1 MEYRRFGRTGLE
13 ISSFVL
19 GAGAVGGLIITGDD
33 DTRRRALRLCLDHGV
48 NWIDTAADYGQGRSE
63 EALGWLLAE
72 LPDERRPYVSTKV
85 RLDPAGD
92 IEAQFERSIEA
103 SLKRLRMS
111 SVDLLQLHNPIVPTP
126 AERAV
131 TLEQVTGARGALACL
146 ERARQDGL
154 TRHIG
159 ITALGDLD
167 CLKEVIGSGRI
178 DTAQIYYNL
187 LNPSAGRTMGPGWPV
202 QDFKGLLDACAAGDV
217 GTMNIRVLAAGVL
230 ATTERHGR
238 EGMITR
244 DTALEDEERRA
255 ALVHEALG
263 DAYGTPSQTAIRFAL
278 AEPRLHGIIV
288 GIEKLAYLE
297 EALAGIEMGPLP
309 REALAKLEPVYAANL
324 QRSA

>member
-1 MEYRRFGRTGLE
+1 MDYRRFGRTGLD
-13 ISSFVL
+13 ISTFVL
-19 GAGAVGGLIITGDD
+19 GAGAVGGMIIRGDD
-33 DTRRRALRLCLDHGV
+33 ETRRRAIRLCLERGV
-48 NWIDTAADYGQGRSE
+48 NWIDTAADYGQGQSE

-72 LPDERRPYVSTKV
+72 LPEDQRPYVSTKV

-92 IEAQFERSIEA
+92 IEEQFERSIEA

-111 SVDLLQLHNPIVPTP
+111 SVYLLQLHNPIVPEP
-126 AERAV
+126 YDRSV
-131 TLEQVTGARGALACL
+131 TLDQVMGPGGALACL
-146 ERARQDGL
+146 EKLKRSGV

-159 ITALGDLD
+159 ITALGDVG
-167 CLKEVIGSGRI
+167 CLKQVIGSGRI

-187 LNPSAGRTMGPGWPV
+187 LNPSAGRAMGPGWPV
-202 QDFKGLLDACAAGDV
+202 QDFEGLLAACANQDV

-244 DTALEDEERRA
+244 NTTLEEEERRA
-255 ALVHEALG
+255 ALVREALG

-278 AEPRLHGIIV
+278 AEPRLHGIVV
-288 GIEKLAYLE
+288 GIEKQSHLE

-309 REALAKLEPVYAANL
+309 PEAMAKLDPLYASNFAT
-324 QRSA
+324 A